1 MPKKKKKKGF
11 VYNAFDLIQFA
22 WDKKWIL
29 IGVSLVAFIASI
41 IVSLSITPKFKSRV
55 IMFPAASVSV
65 SKNLVETSVVTSDTK
80 DILTFGE
87 DVEAERLLQI
97 LYSDKVRDH
106 ITQKF
111 HLMQHYD
118 IDTNTTKF
126 PYTQLVNTY
135 KSNVKFRRTEFMSI
149 EIEVLDT
156 DPQMAADI
164 ANDIASYVDSAYYQ
178 IKLARALEAYNIV
191 ENEYNE
197 SKTMIEKLTDSLK
210 IIRSLGVYDYESQS
224 EALSKSYGEA
234 LGEEKYE
241 LAKTIKKQLD
251 IMAKYGGIY
260 VELDYKLEWEV
271 ERNSLLKSKMAAAK
285 VNLSSA
291 MTNVFIVDRANKS
304 EQKAVP
310 KRTLIVVVSTLSTFA
325 LALLLLLIIDN
336 IIKVRQ

>member
-11 VYNAFDLIQFA
+11 VYDAFDLIQFV

-29 IGVSLVAFIASI
+29 IGVSLIAFIASI
-41 IVSLSITPKFKSRV
+41 IVSLTITPKFKSRV
-55 IMFPAASVSV
+55 TMFPAASVSV

-87 DVEAERLLQI
+87 DEEAERLLQV

-111 HLMQHYD
+111 NLMEHYE

-126 PYTQLVNTY
+126 PYTQLVNMY
-135 KSNVKFRRTEFMSI
+135 KSNVKFRRTEFLSI

-164 ANDIASYVDSAYYQ
+164 ANDISSYVDSVYYY
-178 IKLARALEAYNIV
+178 IRLARAYDAFKIV
-191 ENEYNE
+191 EKEYNE
-197 SKTMIEKLTDSLK
+197 SAQMIEQITDSLK
-210 IIRSLGVYDYESQS
+210 VIRSLGVNDYESQS
-224 EALSKSYGEA
+224 EALNRAYADAMGAGKMEVA
-234 LGEEKYE
+234 RI
-241 LAKTIKKQLD
+241 IKRQLD
-251 IMAKYGGIY
+251 ILSKYGGLY

-271 ERNSLLKSKMAAAK
+271 ERYSLLKAKMAAAN
-285 VNLSSA
+285 VNLASTMS
-291 MTNVFIVDRANKS
+291 NVFIIDRANKS
-304 EQKAVP
+304 ERKAVP
-310 KRTLIVVVSTLSTFA
+310 KRSLIVIVSTLSTFT

-336 IIKVRQ
+336 IKLRH